1 LPSVIILLMSIV
13 FTNPLLGSETEPPTL
28 REVMRGLE
36 KSLKKLDHGIFFEDF
51 KLIKK
56 SAMEIAIHPKP
67 LGELPKILKKLGK
80 RAPSFKGFDLKVHNA
95 AKEMAELASKKDM
108 FGILNKHSIMLKNC
122 VGCHLQYRIEI
133 ASLLNN

>member
-1 LPSVIILLMSIV
+1 M
-13 FTNPLLGSETEPPTL
+13 GSATEPPTL

-36 KSLKKLDHGIFFEDF
+36 KSLHKLDHGIFLEDF

-67 LGELPKILKKLGK
+67 LGELPRIMKKLGK
-80 RAPSFKGFDLKVHNA
+80 RVPIFKAFDLRVHKA
-95 AKEMAELASKKDM
+95 AKEIAELTAKKDM
-108 FGILNKHSIMLKNC
+108 TGILNKHSVMMKNC